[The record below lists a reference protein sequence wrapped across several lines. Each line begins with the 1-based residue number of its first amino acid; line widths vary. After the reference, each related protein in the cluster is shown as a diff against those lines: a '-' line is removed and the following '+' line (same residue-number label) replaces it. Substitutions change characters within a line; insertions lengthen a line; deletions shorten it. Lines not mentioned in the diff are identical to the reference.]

1 MNTCCAGAALTTR
14 SKRGSTGAP
23 AACGISALSGGS
35 SASRTATDW
44 FDAACLAA
52 LSISATILSST
63 LYGPAQETSKA
74 VNAVTLI
81 RFMSSLLPLLG
92 GFRLFLSGRPVSPSS
107 IHGRIELDDFG
118 RVALSQYDLLGADS
132 HQSRGAVA
140 PAKIDGPAID
150 RHLAP
155 VFCDDHDLR
164 GRRAPCGLVGAGGSA
179 DNFPRRPHGIAQ
191 PLCENPR
198 RAERDD
204 ERDTEGQISSHV
216 FSGLSV

>member
-1 MNTCCAGAALTTR
+1 MTTCCAGAALTTR

-23 AACGISALSGGS
+23 AAFGISALSGGS

-92 GFRLFLSGRPVSPSS
+92 DFRLFLSGRPMFHSS
-107 IHGRIELDDFG
+107 FTGRIDI
-118 RVALSQYDLLGADS
+118 YD
-132 HQSRGAVA
+132 
-140 PAKIDGPAID
+140 I
-150 RHLAP
+150 
-155 VFCDDHDLR
+155 
-164 GRRAPCGLVGAGGSA
+164 
-179 DNFPRRPHGIAQ
+179 GIHT
-191 PLCENPR
+191 L
-198 RAERDD
+198 
-204 ERDTEGQISSHV
+204 
-216 FSGLSV
+216 